1 MDHQELDD
9 SLLDQ
14 VDQDQEDHD
23 QEGQEENM
31 ENEED
36 KEKEDQDQEGQ
47 AENMEKENMVD
58 EDEEDGTVDQK
69 RLGRLER
76 SLNSDRRFNNRYQFQ
91 FIIDS
96 LSCQLVMIRFI
107 MVKI

>member
-1 MDHQELDD
+1 MDHQELDE

-14 VDQDQEDHD
+14 VDQEDQD
-23 QEGQEENM
+23 QEENM

-47 AENMEKENMVD
+47 EENMEKENMVD

>member
-14 VDQDQEDHD
+14 VNQDQEDHD
-23 QEGQEENM
+23 QEGQE
-31 ENEED
+31 
-36 KEKEDQDQEGQ
+36 
-47 AENMEKENMVD
+47 ENMEKENMVD

>member
-23 QEGQEENM
+23 QEGQE
-31 ENEED
+31 
-36 KEKEDQDQEGQ
+36 
-47 AENMEKENMVD
+47 ENMEKENMVD